1 MSFLIANQLQKYFL
15 LNLIFF
21 LIKTTHIPGTKM
33 KKKKKKEN
41 ENHKQ
46 QSGAKATLTETDGGH
61 RS

>member
-1 MSFLIANQLQKYFL
+1 MSFLIANQLQKIFL

-21 LIKTTHIPGTKM
+21 WIKTTHIPGTK
-33 KKKKKKEN
+33 KKREN